1 MFFFC
6 RLKTKFSLYIRVLIY
21 KHQFLLDINCV
32 NVTIN
37 VGGYEMNLITQMINE
52 SGLSKVKVAKYLGVS
67 RQMLYNYLALDN
79 FEDLPKD
86 KQTKLLHLF
95 DVEKEEDLKNI
106 TLNESVLL
114 ALETKINEELLEIS
128 ANPITDF
135 RGLSK
140 KEQETMTEL
149 IQLLKKV
156 IQEEANANDK
166 KYSTAH
172 TTLKY
177 LYYYIQT
184 MRKVPELKY
193 ILAYMAKANGI
204 IDPLEFA
211 YDEDRQFVFE
221 GILFSAMNLY
231 TTGNASRNRVA
242 ESHKKFE
249 TEIMQKKEERMGRT
263 QELEFVQKIALQEL
277 GYTSINANN
286 SKEVLEKIAEIM
298 MRTF

>member
-1 MFFFC
+1 
-6 RLKTKFSLYIRVLIY
+6 
-21 KHQFLLDINCV
+21 
-32 NVTIN
+32 
-37 VGGYEMNLITQMINE
+37 MNLITQMINE

-156 IQEEANANDK
+156 IQEEANDK
-166 KYSTAH
+166 KYNTAH

-249 TEIMQKKEERMGRT
+249 AEIMQKKEERMGRT
-263 QELEFVQKIALQEL
+263 QELEFVQKLALQEL
-277 GYTSINANN
+277 GYTSINASN